1 MRHAARGALRHVG
14 SNSGR
19 QRRRFWHNRRMLN
32 IEDSKR
38 SAPAPVPGG
47 ALWALGFRP
56 FYLCASAFA
65 ALSVALWAAEFSGH
79 LSSGYVHSPI
89 WHAHEMLFG
98 FTLAVVAGFLFTAVR
113 NWTGHPTPTGPL
125 LMAIV
130 ALWVAGRVLVAI
142 RMPVAAAVVNAA
154 FPIAVAAAIAVP
166 LVRAGNRRNY
176 FFLALLVILGA
187 AQAGVHATYLG
198 LVAWEPAASL
208 QIGIDI
214 VLLVITVMGGR
225 VIPMFTNNG
234 IPGTAARRDTWIEA
248 AALGS
253 TFALLLGDLAQVP
266 EPLRA
271 AVLTLAA
278 AAHARRLWLWQ
289 PWRTRRT
296 PLVWILHAAYAWIVV
311 HLVLRLLADHE
322 VLPAS
327 LALHAFTMGAV
338 GGMTLGMMVRTAR
351 GHTGRPLVADA
362 HERGMFM
369 LVALA
374 PIVRVAGGALVPEA
388 LYLWTVGIAAACWAA
403 AFGWYTIRY
412 APILTRPRA
421 DGKPG

>member
-1 MRHAARGALRHVG
+1 
-14 SNSGR
+14 
-19 QRRRFWHNRRMLN
+19 MLK
-32 IEDSKR
+32 IEDAKR
-38 SAPAPVPGG
+38 PTPAPAAGI
-47 ALWALGFRP
+47 ALWQLGFRP
-56 FYLCASAFA
+56 FYLCASGFA

-79 LSSGYVHSPI
+79 LPSGYVHSPI

-98 FTLAVVAGFLFTAVR
+98 YTLAVVAGFLFTAVR
-113 NWTGHPTPTGPL
+113 NWTGHPTPSGLL

-142 RMPVAAAVVNAA
+142 RMPVAAALVNVA

-166 LVRAGNRRNY
+166 LARAGNRRNY
-176 FFLALLVILGA
+176 FFVALLLVLGA
-187 AQAGVHATYLG
+187 AQASVHATYLG
-198 LVAWEPAASL
+198 LVVWEPAASL

-214 VLLVITVMGGR
+214 VLSVITVMSGR

-234 IPGTAARRDTWIEA
+234 IPGTTARRDPWIEM
-248 AALGS
+248 AALGG
-253 TFALLLGDLAQVP
+253 TFALLLGDLAHVP
-266 EPLRA
+266 EPLLA
-271 AVLTLAA
+271 AVMALAA

-289 PWRTRRT
+289 PWRTTRT
-296 PLVWILHAAYAWIVV
+296 PLVWILHAAYAWIVI
-311 HLVLRLLADHE
+311 HLVLRLLAQHE
-322 VLPAS
+322 IVAES

-351 GHTGRPLVADA
+351 GHMGRMLVADA
-362 HERGMFM
+362 HERGMFV

-388 LYLWTVGIAAACWAA
+388 HYLWSVGLAGTCWAV
-403 AFGWYTIRY
+403 AFGWYALRY
-412 APILTRPRA
+412 APILIRARA

>member
-1 MRHAARGALRHVG
+1 LVVVLGL
-14 SNSGR
+14 
-19 QRRRFWHNRRMLN
+19 
-32 IEDSKR
+32 
-38 SAPAPVPGG
+38 PVD
-47 ALWALGFRP
+47 
-56 FYLCASAFA
+56 
-65 ALSVALWAAEFSGH
+65 VAEHMG
-79 LSSGYVHSPI
+79 
-89 WHAHEMLFG
+89 
-98 FTLAVVAGFLFTAVR
+98 
-113 NWTGHPTPTGPL
+113 
-125 LMAIV
+125 
-130 ALWVAGRVLVAI
+130 
-142 RMPVAAAVVNAA
+142 A
-154 FPIAVAAAIAVP
+154 FPISV
-166 LVRAGNRRNY
+166 
-176 FFLALLVILGA
+176 
-187 AQAGVHATYLG
+187 
-198 LVAWEPAASL
+198 
-208 QIGIDI
+208 
-214 VLLVITVMGGR
+214 
-225 VIPMFTNNG
+225 
-234 IPGTAARRDTWIEA
+234 
-248 AALGS
+248 
-253 TFALLLGDLAQVP
+253 
-266 EPLRA
+266 
-271 AVLTLAA
+271 AA

>member
-1 MRHAARGALRHVG
+1 
-14 SNSGR
+14 
-19 QRRRFWHNRRMLN
+19 MLK
-32 IEDSKR
+32 IEDAKR
-38 SAPAPVPGG
+38 AAPAPAAGI
-47 ALWALGFRP
+47 ALWQLGFRP

-65 ALSVALWAAEFSGH
+65 ALSVALWAIEFSGH
-79 LSSGYVHSPI
+79 LPSGYVHSPI

-98 FTLAVVAGFLFTAVR
+98 YTLAVVAGFLFTAVR
-113 NWTGHPTPTGPL
+113 NWTGHPTPSGLL

-142 RMPVAAAVVNAA
+142 RMPVAAALVNVA

-166 LVRAGNRRNY
+166 LARAGNRRNY
-176 FFLALLVILGA
+176 FFVALLLILGA
-187 AQAGVHATYLG
+187 AQFSVHATYLG
-198 LVAWEPAASL
+198 LVVWEPAASL

-214 VLLVITVMGGR
+214 VLFVITVMGGR

-234 IPGTAARRDTWIEA
+234 IPGAAARRDPGIEM
-248 AALGS
+248 AALGG
-253 TFALLLGDLAQVP
+253 TFALLLGDLAHVP
-266 EPLRA
+266 EPLLA
-271 AVLTLAA
+271 AVMALAA

-289 PWRTRRT
+289 PWRTTRT
-296 PLVWILHAAYAWIVV
+296 PLVWILHAAYAWIVI
-311 HLVLRLLADHE
+311 HLVLRLLAQHE
-322 VLPAS
+322 IVAES

-338 GGMTLGMMVRTAR
+338 GSMTLGMMVRTAR

-388 LYLWTVGIAAACWAA
+388 HYLWSVGLAGACWAA
-403 AFGWYTIRY
+403 AFGWYAIRY
-412 APILTRPRA
+412 APILIRARA